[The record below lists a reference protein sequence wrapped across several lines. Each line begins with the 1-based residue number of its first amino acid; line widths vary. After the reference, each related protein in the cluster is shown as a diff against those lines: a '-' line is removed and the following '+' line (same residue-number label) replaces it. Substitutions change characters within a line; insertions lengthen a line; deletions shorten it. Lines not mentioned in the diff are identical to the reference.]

1 MRGKRLEQE
10 IAELFTQ
17 AVEILAVER
26 VEQLVGL
33 LEHEGPERPQRLLA
47 IPWTA
52 VRAAQRPHD
61 PDKSIEARA
70 SRVRVV
76 LRGTAVW
83 CISRSIS
90 SLAVGV
96 PVSESSGRQ
105 PAPRCVFV
113 LSLASNA
120 AVHFGDL
127 PDPVTNE
134 RRQPELDA
142 AAQLIEIIAMLEEKT
157 RGNLS
162 AEERQLID
170 QVLFELRM
178 RFVEAKK
185 AQSPI
190 IQP

>member
-1 MRGKRLEQE
+1 M
-10 IAELFTQ
+10 
-17 AVEILAVER
+17 
-26 VEQLVGL
+26 
-33 LEHEGPERPQRLLA
+33 
-47 IPWTA
+47 
-52 VRAAQRPHD
+52 
-61 PDKSIEARA
+61 
-70 SRVRVV
+70 
-76 LRGTAVW
+76 
-83 CISRSIS
+83 
-90 SLAVGV
+90 
-96 PVSESSGRQ
+96 SESPGRQ
-105 PAPRCVFV
+105 PVSFVAFV

-134 RRQPELDA
+134 RRQPDLDA

-178 RFVEAKK
+178 RYVEARKQ
-185 AQSPI
+185 QSPI